1 MRQKCMNT
9 MMNKRGDFKIVRVH
23 VVPIAMSP
31 IQGDTAGME
40 RATGCIRQLMSG
52 MPTGNFVWTVTS

>member
-1 MRQKCMNT
+1 MNT
-9 MMNKRGDFKIVRVH
+9 MMNKRDDSNVVRVH

-31 IQGDTAGME
+31 IQGDTAGTE

-52 MPTGNFVWTVTS
+52 MPTESFICTVTS